1 MNGLRLAVVDYGAG
15 NLRSVT
21 RALEVA
27 GASPYVTSDPADVAS
42 ADALIMPGQG
52 SCNQA
57 METLRTKSLG
67 VKILEAIK
75 LGKPFLGVCLGLEV
89 LLDSTEE
96 GDSRCLGVIPGRVRR
111 LPSNLKV
118 PHMGWNQVRLLKEHP
133 VFQGIPQQSH
143 FYFVHSFYAAPKDAN
158 IIAATTDYGFEFC
171 CAIARGNMIAT
182 QFHPEKS
189 GTLGIKLYENF
200 IRFATRANEGGS

>member
-1 MNGLRLAVVDYGAG
+1 MNRLRLAVVDYGAG
-15 NLRSVT
+15 NLRSVA

-27 GASPYVTSDPADVAS
+27 GASPHITGDPADVAS
-42 ADALIMPGQG
+42 ADALVMPGQG

-57 METLRTKSLG
+57 MDNLRTKSLE
-67 VKILEAIK
+67 VTVLEAIK
-75 LGKPFLGVCLGLEV
+75 SGKPFLGVCLGLEV

-96 GDSRCLGVIPGRVRR
+96 GNARCLGVIPGRVHR
-111 LPSNLKV
+111 LPPSLKV

-158 IIAATTDYGFEFC
+158 LIAATTDYGFEFC
-171 CAIARGNMIAT
+171 CAIAQGNMVAT

-189 GTLGIKLYENF
+189 GALGLKLYENF
-200 IRFATRANEGGS
+200 VRFAARANQGGS